1 MLERSTARRGRQ
13 QPTKGHMVSEA
24 SSGADGIGGIGLAE
38 AIASVRADLLAARLA
53 GADSEIQ
60 LPVTSLTVELK
71 VVATKGADG
80 KAGFKVPII
89 NAELGG
95 GATWKNEATQTVTVM
110 FGEPVDR
117 AGNPVKVASAGAQ
130 RKG

>member
-1 MLERSTARRGRQ
+1 
-13 QPTKGHMVSEA
+13 VSDA
-24 SSGADGIGGIGLAE
+24 SSGPSEVEGVGLAA
-38 AIASVRADLLAARLA
+38 AIASLRADLLEARQA
-53 GADSEIQ
+53 GADAEVQ
-60 LPVTSLTVELK
+60 LPVESLTVELK

-95 GATWKNEATQTVTVM
+95 GANWKNEATQTVTVK

-117 AGNPVKVASAGAQ
+117 SGNPVKVASTGAQ
-130 RKG
+130 KKG

>member
-1 MLERSTARRGRQ
+1 M
-13 QPTKGHMVSEA
+13 
-24 SSGADGIGGIGLAE
+24 GLAE
-38 AIASVRADLLAARLA
+38 AIANVRADLLAARQA
-53 GADSEIQ
+53 GADAEIQ
-60 LPVTSLTVELK
+60 LPVASLTVELK
-71 VVATKGADG
+71 VVASKGADG

-95 GATWKNEATQTVTVM
+95 GANWRNEATQTVTVT

-117 AGNPVKVASAGAQ
+117 SGNPVKVASSGAQ